1 MNINI
6 NQYGNRQ
13 AFGAKLK
20 FNSPELKTL
29 FAGELSRSFERKLSG
44 SVKDSSETFRLNIQ
58 KFKDLYPND
67 VIEVTLRDTNY
78 SDKEMD
84 VLNPD
89 TMHLKSFPV
98 IDRGGIVP
106 NAFGKMFEFLVGKE
120 ANAFW
125 TDKTAKDLF
134 VK

>member
-1 MNINI
+1 MQINI

-13 AFGAKLK
+13 AFGARLK
-20 FNSPELKTL
+20 FNSPELRNL
-29 FAGELSRSFERKLSG
+29 FARELSDSF
-44 SVKDSSETFRLNIQ
+44 KDSSESFRANIH
-58 KFKDLYPND
+58 KFKDLYPDD

-84 VLNPD
+84 VLNPN
-89 TMHLKSFPV
+89 TMHLESFPV